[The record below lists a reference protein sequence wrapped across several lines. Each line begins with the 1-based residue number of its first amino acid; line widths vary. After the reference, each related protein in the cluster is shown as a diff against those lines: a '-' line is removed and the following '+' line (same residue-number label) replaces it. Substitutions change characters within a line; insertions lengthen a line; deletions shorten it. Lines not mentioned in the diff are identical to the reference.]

1 MLHLV
6 GMKLFKRAF
15 IAIGLVLVLHG
26 ILLLTNG
33 YAIDQID
40 TLMHLLGGFVMALL
54 GLAIHHA
61 VASKYHTQHSPWW
74 YHYTFVIGFAML
86 VGVAWEFHEY
96 IFDQTINVWYNLPM
110 SQPSL
115 ADTMKD
121 FLMDWLG
128 ASLAF
133 VWFRKQL

>member
-1 MLHLV
+1 
-6 GMKLFKRAF
+6 MKLFKRAF

-40 TLMHLLGGFVMALL
+40 TPMHFLGGFVMTLL
-54 GLAIHHA
+54 GLAIHHS
-61 VASKYHTQHSPWW
+61 VASKYHTKHSPVW

-86 VGVAWEFHEY
+86 IGIAWEFHEY
-96 IFDQTINVWYNLPM
+96 LFDQTINSWYNLPRA
-110 SQPSL
+110 QLSL

-128 ASLAF
+128 ASVAF
-133 VWFRKQL
+133 FWFRKQF